1 LSNRPDRKITF
12 LLSLIILL
20 ATILTRHSIILFFG
34 YLIAGSVLFFAFLK
48 LRETSYAGFRGGLDE
63 LEGKINLL
71 EAETADRE
79 IRLKD
84 LPGRCDRAAMLFEV
98 SQRLVKL
105 ADYNETLDSLVNIT
119 QELFPAADNVLLFT
133 MEKDRSVLIR
143 SLRRCGGV
151 IREKYGDAIDNWV
164 LKNGQSL
171 LLEDITKDFRF
182 DYSRIN
188 TYRTRHCRS
197 VIASPL
203 AIGLRVMGLIR
214 VEHPD
219 PGVFNMEDSRILR
232 AAADLAAVVLE
243 KADVLRATEELA
255 IRDPLT
261 SLFLKDY
268 FFQRLKEEL
277 SRAGAAGHKVGLGML
292 DVDDFKKVNDT
303 HGHIVGDIVLKR
315 LAATLREIVGDSGNL
330 TCRFGGEEFLFY
342 TVESSREQL
351 IELAET
357 LRKKVESSPVNFRRK
372 KVHYTV
378 SIGAAQ
384 FPEDGHDLLSLIDK
398 ADHNLYK
405 AKHKGKN
412 CLVI

>member
-1 LSNRPDRKITF
+1 LSNRPDRKITLF
-12 LLSLIILL
+12 LGLIILL
-20 ATILTRHSIILFFG
+20 LTILTRHSILLFFL
-34 YLIAGSVLFFAFLK
+34 YLIASGVLFFVFFK
-48 LRETSYAGFRGGLDE
+48 RQRMSYGLFRGALDE
-63 LEGKINLL
+63 MEGKVNLL
-71 EAETADRE
+71 EAEVIDRSA
-79 IRLKD
+79 RLQE
-84 LPGRCDRAAMLFEV
+84 LPGRCDRAAMLFEA

-105 ADYNETLDSLVNIT
+105 ADYNATLDSLVDVT
-119 QELFPAADNVLLFT
+119 GGLFPAANVLLFT
-133 MEKDRSVLIR
+133 MEKDRPVVAR
-143 SLRRCGGV
+143 SFKRAGGV

-164 LKNGQSL
+164 LKNSQSL

-203 AIGLRVMGLIR
+203 AIGSRVLGLIR
-214 VEHPD
+214 VEHFD
-219 PGVFNMEDSRILR
+219 PGVFTMNDSRILR
-232 AAADLAAVVLE
+232 AVADLGAVVLE

-268 FFQRLKEEL
+268 FFQRFKEEL
-277 SRAGAAGHKVGLGML
+277 SRAGTAGNKVGLAML

-315 LAATLREIVGDSGNL
+315 LAASLVEIVGDSGNL
-330 TCRFGGEEFLFY
+330 ACRFGGEEFLFY
-342 TVESSREQL
+342 LVASSREQL
-351 IELAET
+351 ADMAEAV
-357 LRKKVESSPVNFRRK
+357 RKKVESTPVNFRRK
-372 KVHYTV
+372 KVQYTV

-405 AKHKGKN
+405 AKHNGKN